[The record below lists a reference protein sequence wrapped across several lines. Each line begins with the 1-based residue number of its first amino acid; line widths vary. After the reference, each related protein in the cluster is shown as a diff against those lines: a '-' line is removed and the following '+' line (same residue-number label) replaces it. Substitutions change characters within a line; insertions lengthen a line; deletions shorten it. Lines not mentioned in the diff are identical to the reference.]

1 MSPFGPFG
9 TDGRAG
15 HPGYPGSSGVSGHP
29 GASGADP
36 WGRLPGGYHEVGS
49 SSFTEFLGQA
59 APHLLPGRRLV
70 GQGGVNPAAGPLL
83 APHATTIVTLAYA
96 GGVLLAGD
104 RRATMGNIIASRDI
118 EKVFVTDDHSAVG
131 IAGTAGIAIEM
142 VKLFQVELEHFE
154 KLEGAVLSLEGKAN
168 RLATMIRGNLALAMQ
183 GLSVVPVFAGYDV
196 DCGCGRMFSYD
207 VTGGCYEER
216 NHHSVGSGSL
226 FARGSLK
233 KLWRPD
239 MELPQAVR
247 VAIEALYDA
256 ADDDTATGGPDL
268 GRRLW
273 PTCAAVDVDGARLL
287 PDDDL
292 AAVVQAVVDDRR
304 DNPGGAR

>member
-104 RRATMGNIIASRDI
+104 RRATIGNIIASRDI